1 MKHLKKFL
9 ENLEE
14 DDYTI
19 IRVKHL
25 IEYLSKFDPE
35 MEVILDKDGW
45 EDGQSNDPI
54 EIIEHSGLFYEYSF
68 DGESHLTIQN

>member
-9 ENLEE
+9 ENLED

-45 EDGQSNDPI
+45 DGQSNDPI